1 MKGRLISTRD
11 CRDKRELAFMLIAW
25 LCAAA
30 GIVIL
35 LVFMAGCGA
44 LTPPRPTI
52 REMEAYVSPEA
63 TVSPRVEAGDNAK
76 IVQNLETIQTT
87 LTEMQQGL
95 NAIKQEVGSI
105 GTQTIVSTDPA
116 VIAEM
121 RQVGT
126 ETVRAVQ
133 DGATARNRLD
143 GRIVAA
149 VIGLVIFLAFMPSP
163 EIPAIW
169 KYGGMGVGLGIV
181 VASVLSML

>member
-1 MKGRLISTRD
+1 MKCYEHLGCPTKRDFTIALI
-11 CRDKRELAFMLIAW
+11 IW
-25 LCAAA
+25 IGAAV
-30 GIVIL
+30 GLVIL
-35 LVFMAGCGA
+35 LLFTAGCGS
-44 LTPPRPTI
+44 LTPKKPTI
-52 REMEAYVSPEA
+52 WEMEAYVSPEA
-63 TVSPRVEAGDNAK
+63 TVAPRVETGDNAR

-87 LTEMQQGL
+87 LTQMQQGL

-126 ETVRAVQ
+126 ETVKAVQ

-163 EIPAIW
+163 EIPAMW
-169 KYGGMGVGLGIV
+169 KYGGMGVGLGVV
-181 VASVLSML
+181 VASVLAML